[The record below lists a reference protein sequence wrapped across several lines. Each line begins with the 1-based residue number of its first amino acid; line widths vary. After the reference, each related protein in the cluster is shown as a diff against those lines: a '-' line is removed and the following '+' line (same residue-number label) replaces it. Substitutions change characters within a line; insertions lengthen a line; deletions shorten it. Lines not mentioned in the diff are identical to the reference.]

1 MIKVILTLKRK
12 PGMTPEAFR
21 KHYESSHVTEAIK
34 RFGHLMVE
42 YRRNYV
48 TMSAALS
55 DTDPENAGRP
65 QPEAYD
71 VVTELY
77 LKDQAALEEFS
88 RILNT
93 PEIKQWFVEDEKR
106 FLDRDASRMSVVE
119 IVHSRVG
126 ALAGA

>member
-21 KHYESSHVTEAIK
+21 EHYESSHVTEAIN

-48 TMSAALS
+48 TMSGALS
-55 DTDPENAGRP
+55 DTDPERAGKP

-77 LKDQAALEEFS
+77 LKDQSALEEFS

-126 ALAGA
+126 ALADT